1 VVPTLNVPGVGT
13 ELSVHVSED
22 TLAVRTVALDV
33 VPTLVSR
40 AFVDVELSA
49 RMLVVD
55 LCASVCQDI
64 MAIPT
69 PDVSKESVTRTRTVD
84 PRERVKTTSVWTPAS
99 CPVVKDQTVLSRTM
113 SPSADVLVVQLA
125 ILSEVVEDSPEKRF
139 VLHVELTQI
148 VRLDLMTDPSADARL
163 HTLAIL
169 CKAADTSVSVT
180 MSVDQ
185 PRSVTDKTTDVRTPA
200 VGEPVERTPI
210 VRPSTT
216 APSAPVLQT
225 SWAIPTPVATPSVP
239 DMTNVLVTRP
249 VSD

>member
-1 VVPTLNVPGVGT
+1 
-13 ELSVHVSED
+13 
-22 TLAVRTVALDV
+22 
-33 VPTLVSR
+33 
-40 AFVDVELSA
+40 
-49 RMLVVD
+49 
-55 LCASVCQDI
+55 
-64 MAIPT
+64 
-69 PDVSKESVTRTRTVD
+69 
-84 PRERVKTTSVWTPAS
+84 
-99 CPVVKDQTVLSRTM
+99 
-113 SPSADVLVVQLA
+113 
-125 ILSEVVEDSPEKRF
+125 
-139 VLHVELTQI
+139 
-148 VRLDLMTDPSADARL
+148 MTDPSADARL

-185 PRSVTDKTTDVRTPA
+185 PRSVTDKTIDVRMPA

-225 SWAIPTPVATPSVP
+225 SWAIPTAVVTPSVP